1 MAGELIDCLIFIED
15 PWWVWFSIYLNTSI
29 FSFSTRN
36 MMLQDAA
43 LVVSKTIPP
52 GVLPL
57 ASLDGW
63 KQTLSK
69 PRFISSFLPFTCG
82 PPILPTPESNPCG
95 ELELPFVISKV
106 CESQS
111 LSDLHGS
118 SWYISE
124 QRSSGIGENPTIFI
138 TDRTKSP
145 RVGKTAR
152 WSMLPR

>member
-1 MAGELIDCLIFIED
+1 MGLVLNISEHVNIFFLNQKHD
-15 PWWVWFSIYLNTSI
+15 ASRCCFSCFQNN
-29 FSFSTRN
+29 STW
-36 MMLQDAA
+36 
-43 LVVSKTIPP
+43 I
-52 GVLPL
+52 LPL